1 MDHALRRWLAQVSRT
16 VQWHRRLLAAGLAAA
31 AVALALHAAEPSP
44 PATVPM
50 VVAARDLP
58 GGTRL
63 SAGDLEVANAL
74 GATVPDG
81 VLRDTAGAEGR
92 LLAGPVRAGE
102 PVTDVRLLG
111 PSLLDGWGEGL
122 VASPVRIADPGV
134 LELVRPGD
142 RLDLIAV
149 PADGTAAAAVVASQ
163 VPLLTI
169 PPRGESGALAEG
181 ALLIVAVTPEQG
193 TALAEAAVTSR
204 LSVVLRR

>member
-1 MDHALRRWLAQVSRT
+1 MDHALRRRLARLHRT
-16 VQWHRRLLAAGLAAA
+16 AQWHRRLLAAGLAAA
-31 AVALALHAAEPSP
+31 AVAFALHAAEPEP
-44 PATVPM
+44 PPTVPV

-63 SAGDLEVANAL
+63 GGGDLEIVDVLDGTA
-74 GATVPDG
+74 PDG
-81 VLRDTAGAEGR
+81 ALRETAGAAGR

-111 PSLLDGWGEGL
+111 PALLDGWGEGL
-122 VASPVRIADPGV
+122 VASPVRVADPGV
-134 LELVRPGD
+134 LEFVRPGD

-149 PADGTAAAAVVASQ
+149 PMDGAAGAAVVASQ
-163 VPLLTI
+163 VPLLTV
-169 PPRGESGALAEG
+169 PPRSESAVLAEG
-181 ALLIVAVTPEQG
+181 ALLVVAVTPRQA

>member
-1 MDHALRRWLAQVSRT
+1 MDHALRRWLAQLSRSM
-16 VQWHRRLLAAGLAAA
+16 QWHRRLLAAGLAAA
-31 AVALALHAAEPSP
+31 AVALALHAAEPAP
-44 PATVPM
+44 PATVPV
-50 VVAARDLP
+50 VVAARDLS

-63 SAGDLEVANAL
+63 APGDLEVVDVL
-74 GATVPDG
+74 DGTVPHG
-81 VLRDTAGAEGR
+81 TLRDTGGATGR

-111 PSLLDGWGEGL
+111 PALLDGWGEGL
-122 VASPVRIADPGV
+122 VATPVRIADPGV

-149 PADGTAAAAVVASQ
+149 PVDGTAGAAVVASR
-163 VPLLTI
+163 VPLLTV
-169 PPRGESGALAEG
+169 PPRAESGVLADG
-181 ALLIVAVTPEQG
+181 ALLVVAVTPERA